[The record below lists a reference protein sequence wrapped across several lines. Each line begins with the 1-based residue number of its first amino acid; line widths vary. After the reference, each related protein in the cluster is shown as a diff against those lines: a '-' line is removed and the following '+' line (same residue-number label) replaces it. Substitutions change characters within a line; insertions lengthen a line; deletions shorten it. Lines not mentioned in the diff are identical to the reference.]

1 VWLVSPFGVFVIETK
16 NYKGWILGDEKQRQW
31 MQQIY
36 GKKNRFQNPLH
47 QNQLH
52 VRALMDFLALPESP
66 FHPNPPPA

>member
-1 VWLVSPFGVFVIETK
+1 VIETK

-52 VRALMDFLALPESP
+52 VRALVAPWLWR
-66 FHPNPPPA
+66 PAAGRRRSVSLRAV